1 MELMLEA
8 LSTEVAGQEDNEVD
22 MWSDPLRW
30 ALPAQQLRT
39 HTPPRLPAIVTHSLR
54 QAAARLF
61 TVPARPCTSPRTRCA
76 KPETKVLMCSLVPEH
91 TSTSAL

>member
-1 MELMLEA
+1 MLEA
-8 LSTEVAGQEDNEVD
+8 LRTEVAGQEDNEVD

-61 TVPARPCTSPRTRCA
+61 TVPANPRSSPHNPAVRAPACCTLRGFSRC
-76 KPETKVLMCSLVPEH
+76 
-91 TSTSAL
+91 